1 MDESDCGM
9 ELRPF
14 KNPSPAGED
23 PAGFNA
29 RFSRGLSRL
38 LSRLKVQDVPHIK
51 RIIVTVVGGTVLI
64 FGLVLIVLPGQVVVI
79 LAGLAILGTEYAWAR
94 YLLRK
99 GRQLA
104 SQALSSTQRMV
115 TRRQEPTAKPETVLA
130 AVEAR
135 PETAATGGISA
146 P

>member
-1 MDESDCGM
+1 M
-9 ELRPF
+9 EVRPV
-14 KNPSPAGED
+14 KNPSSAAED

-38 LSRLKVQDVPHIK
+38 LSVLKVQDVPHIK

-64 FGLVLIVLPGQVVVI
+64 LGLALIFLPGQVLVI

-94 YLLRK
+94 HLLRK

-104 SQALSSTQRMV
+104 SQALSQTQRLV
-115 TRRQEPTAKPETVLA
+115 TRRNEPPIPPAESGEPEPEIVPSAAIAEDKP
-130 AVEAR
+130 
-135 PETAATGGISA
+135 
-146 P
+146 

>member
-1 MDESDCGM
+1 MFA
-9 ELRPF
+9 PI
-14 KNPSPAGED
+14 KSPAPADED

-29 RFSRGLSRL
+29 RFNRALLRL

-64 FGLVLIVLPGQVVVI
+64 FGLALIVLPGQVLVI

-94 YLLRK
+94 YLLRE

-104 SQALSSTQRMV
+104 SKALSQTQRIV
-115 TRRQEPTAKPETVLA
+115 TRRHEPAGKPVEAEPAASAGA
-130 AVEAR
+130 AVR
-135 PETAATGGISA
+135 QP
-146 P
+146 PV